1 MVEKNKNNLPL
12 DEERVLDFEVA
23 KELTIGEA
31 VRKHKEIEAGVTE
44 DDGLLDKYIKQHRE
58 EIEAQKFETKSTH
71 LPLIETTPE
80 EDESDEVEQD
90 ISNEEAGVKPISAME
105 PLSSAEQSNVTP
117 PVESLE
123 ESVAASVGAME
134 NIVSSS
140 KNVDS
145 LNEQDDEY
153 ENEEVEDDWGQAEE
167 AAEDRKKK
175 IYFWSAAGFLLIG
188 SVAAALMWMNSVNNS
203 NSSTSTSSSTSQS
216 TSTSSSSTDA
226 NVTAFEQLYTS
237 FFTDSSLSKL
247 KNSEFGKLAELKALL
262 DKIDTNSEAYKTA
275 KEKYD
280 NLEKAI
286 AAIQAINGQ
295 FDKEVIVNGEIDTTA
310 TAKADASLSAT
321 NTGISSVD
329 SLLASVVNF
338 GRSQQEVAAGSAAA
352 TEVTVGSAQVATTD
366 NGSSATTSTAV
377 TVASDA
383 SAGVVTGSA
392 TSYGIPIPDGVT
404 LQRDRSRVPYNQS
417 KIDDANNEAWVFNP
431 GILENIVTISQQ
443 RGYIS
448 GNQYILEKVNIINGN
463 GYYNMF
469 KPDGTYL
476 FSINCK
482 TGYFVGNGAGH
493 SDALDY

>member
-44 DDGLLDKYIKQHRE
+44 DDGLLDRYIKQHRE

-80 EDESDEVEQD
+80 EDGSDDVEQD
-90 ISNEEAGVKPISAME
+90 ISNEEARVKPISAME
-105 PLSSAEQSNVTP
+105 LLSSAEQSNVTP

-134 NIVSSS
+134 NMVVSS
-140 KNVDS
+140 KNVEA
-145 LNEQDDEY
+145 NEQEDGQEI
-153 ENEEVEDDWGQAEE
+153 EEVEDDWGQAEE

-188 SVAAALMWMNSVNNS
+188 SVAALMWMNSVNNS

-247 KNSEFGKLAELKALL
+247 KNSEFGKIAELKALL
-262 DKIDTNSEAYKTA
+262 DKIDTNSEAYNSA

-286 AAIQAINGQ
+286 SAIQAINGQ
-295 FDKEVIVNGEIDTTA
+295 FDKEVIVDGEIVTTA

-352 TEVTVGSAQVATTD
+352 TEVTADNAQAATTD
-366 NGSSATTSTAV
+366 NGSSATTSTTV

-392 TSYGIPIPDGVT
+392 TSYGIPVPEGVA
-404 LQRDRSRVPYNQS
+404 LQRDRSRVPYNQAM
-417 KIDDANNEAWVFNP
+417 IDDVNNEAWTFNP
-431 GILENIVTISQQ
+431 GILENIVAISQQ
-443 RGYIS
+443 RGYIT
-448 GNQYILEKVNIINGN
+448 GNQYILEKVNIVNGN

-469 KPDGTYL
+469 TPDGSYL

-482 TGYFVGNGAGH
+482 TGYFVGNGSGH